1 VGVAGVAEV
10 AEVVE
15 VVGRTTQ
22 QRPVTVRGKVK
33 ATAKATA
40 KAMSWV
46 IEAAIATRIVKAA
59 LQSRRESVTS
69 VEMLDC
75 PLEK

>member
-1 VGVAGVAEV
+1 VAEV
-10 AEVVE
+10 AEVAE

-22 QRPVTVRGKVK
+22 QRPATVRGKVK
-33 ATAKATA
+33 AT
-40 KAMSWV
+40 AMSWV

-75 PLEK
+75 PLE